1 MVATAIQKT
10 SFIQSNGH
18 SPKSISWVEFEKKF
32 LSLEDGFKYEWVN
45 GIVEKTPRAMNQNQ
59 YYLLDNLEAFLYQLK
74 NQYPITGK
82 FNTEID
88 TFFLDKVHRRP
99 DSAYFTDAQ
108 RKLMA
113 QSINQIPKFVIEVV
127 SSRDQINAVHK
138 KMQNYRDAD
147 VDVVWHIFPLLN
159 EIHVYKGFSMSIC
172 KGDMLCSAEPVIPNF
187 LISVND
193 VFKKP

>member
-10 SFIQSNGH
+10 SITQSNGH

-45 GIVEKTPRAMNQNQ
+45 GIVEKTLRAMNQNQ

-74 NQYPITGK
+74 SQYPITGK

-99 DSAYFTDAQ
+99 DCAYFTDAQ

-147 VDVVWHIFPLLN
+147 VEVVWHIFPLLN

>member
-10 SFIQSNGH
+10 SITQSNGH

-74 NQYPITGK
+74 SQYPITGK

-147 VDVVWHIFPLLN
+147 VEVVWHIFPLLN

-187 LISVND
+187 LISVHD